1 MRVARSS
8 PVAAVLVMVL
18 GQCVAVGQATD
29 SAPEGAEHRV
39 ELPAHADAGE
49 QINLLRVSNGLTPMR
64 PNAALKRAAAAHL
77 RDMAANDFMD
87 HEGSDGRGVRA
98 RGRAQG
104 YRACWIAESLASG
117 QRTPSEV
124 VEAWDRSPKHRRIMM
139 HRRAEE
145 YGLARGGSNLWVL
158 VVAEPG
164 CR

>member
-8 PVAAVLVMVL
+8 LAAAVLVMAL
-18 GQCVAVGQATD
+18 GQCDTVGQTTD
-29 SAPEGAEHRV
+29 SAPEGAERRV
-39 ELPAHADAGE
+39 DFPAHADAGE

-64 PNAALKRAAAAHL
+64 PNAALERAAAAHL

-104 YRACWIAESLASG
+104 YRACWIGESLASG
-117 QRTPSEV
+117 QRTPGEV
-124 VEAWDRSPKHRRIMM
+124 VEAWEKSPKHKHIML
-139 HRRAEE
+139 HRRARE